1 MIKSF
6 YDELLSVEGDIFQD
20 YPVVLA
26 GASFSHHLRPFKPVQ
41 KLKKYMITDVPTDI
55 LEEVAEV
62 IASVVR
68 NGVRVDWMD
77 ET

>member
-1 MIKSF
+1 MNSC
-6 YDELLSVEGDIFQD
+6 LSRVTSSRTIQWFWLALRSVII
-20 YPVVLA
+20 YVL
-26 GASFSHHLRPFKPVQ
+26 FKPVQ